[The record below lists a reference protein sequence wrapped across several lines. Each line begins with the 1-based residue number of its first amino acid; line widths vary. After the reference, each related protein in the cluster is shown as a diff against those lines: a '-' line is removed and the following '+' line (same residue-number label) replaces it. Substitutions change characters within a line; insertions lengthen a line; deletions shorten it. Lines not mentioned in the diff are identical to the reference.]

1 MARRR
6 CGGRATLIR
15 VDHAGQGIRAAY
27 AGNAVSYFVSD
38 ARTFTVLER
47 WNGAQG
53 SSMKVT
59 RVVAH
64 AVRKKVAGNLWNPQT
79 RWTEKEAVIA
89 VVETDAGIAGVGEAW
104 TFGGG
109 SAPVVAMIQD
119 LARHVVGRDPEMIS
133 AIWHDMH
140 KTNVVGAKG
149 GFLFH
154 AISAID
160 VALWD
165 VIGKHVGRPVYKL
178 LGGHSRRVLAYASGG
193 LYGQGKAEADLADEM
208 AGYVE
213 RGFRAVK
220 IKIGGMSIDEDV
232 RRIAA
237 VREAVGPEVALMVD
251 GVWVYSAR
259 DAIELARRAKPY
271 RLQYFE
277 APVPADDVEGCARVN
292 REGGVPVCGHDHGSG
307 LDFYRRLIAAK
318 AVDYVLVAPIACGG
332 LSEAMRI
339 AAIAKAA
346 YLPCTLHSSSTI
358 VSFLACLHLGAALGN
373 CHSVEFHQVHQM
385 MFEQVPSDLFALQD
399 GYVTVPER
407 PGLGIDLDMQVPAA
421 VA

>member
-1 MARRR
+1 
-6 CGGRATLIR
+6 
-15 VDHAGQGIRAAY
+15 
-27 AGNAVSYFVSD
+27 
-38 ARTFTVLER
+38 
-47 WNGAQG
+47 
-53 SSMKVT
+53 MKVT
-59 RVVAH
+59 RVVARS
-64 AVRKKVAGNLWNPQT
+64 VKKTVAGNLWNPQT
-79 RWTEKEAVIA
+79 KWSEKEAVIA
-89 VVETDAGIAGVGEAW
+89 IVETDVGIAGIGEAW
-104 TFGGG
+104 TFGSG
-109 SAPVVAMIQD
+109 SAPVIAMIED
-119 LARHVVGRDPEMIS
+119 LGQRVVGRDAEMVS

-160 VALWD
+160 IALWD
-165 VIGKHVGRPVYKL
+165 AIGKHVGRPVFKL
-178 LGGHSRRVLAYASGG
+178 LGGHSQRLFACASGG
-193 LYGQGKAEADLADEM
+193 LYGQGKSEADLAKEM

-220 IKIGGMSIDEDV
+220 IKVGGVPIDQDI

-237 VREAVGPEVALMVD
+237 VREAVGPDVALMVD
-251 GVWVYSAR
+251 GVWAYPAR
-259 DAIELARRAKPY
+259 DAIELARRAAPY

-277 APVPADDVEGCARVN
+277 APVPADDIEGCARVN
-292 REGGVPVCGHDHGSG
+292 REGGVPVCGHDHGAG
-307 LDFYRRLIAAK
+307 LDFYRRLIDAR

-332 LSEAMRI
+332 ISEAVRI

-358 VSFLACLHLGAALGN
+358 VSFLASLHLGAALGN

-385 MFEQVPSDLFALQD
+385 LFEQVPSELLALRD
-399 GYVTVPER
+399 GYLTVPNR
-407 PGLGIDLDMQVPAA
+407 PGLGINLDAQALAA

>member
-1 MARRR
+1 M
-6 CGGRATLIR
+6 
-15 VDHAGQGIRAAY
+15 
-27 AGNAVSYFVSD
+27 
-38 ARTFTVLER
+38 
-47 WNGAQG
+47 
-53 SSMKVT
+53 SMKVT
-59 RVVAH
+59 RVA
-64 AVRKKVAGNLWNPQT
+64 AYSVRKKVSGNLWNPQT
-79 RWTEKEAVIA
+79 KWTEKEAVIA

-109 SAPVVAMIQD
+109 SAPVIAMIED

-140 KTNVVGAKG
+140 RTHVVSAKG

-165 VIGKHVGRPVYKL
+165 VIGKHLGRPVYKL
-178 LGGHSRRVLAYASGG
+178 LGGHSDRLLAYASGG
-193 LYGQGKAEADLADEM
+193 LYGKDKSEADLAREM
-208 AGYVE
+208 ASYVE

-220 IKIGGMSIDEDV
+220 IKIGGAAVDEDL

-237 VREAVGPEVALMVD
+237 VRDAVGPDVALMVD
-251 GVWVYSAR
+251 GVWAYAAR
-259 DAIELARRAKPY
+259 DAIDLARRAEPY
-271 RLQYFE
+271 HLEYFE
-277 APVPADDVEGCARVN
+277 APVPADDIEGCARVN
-292 REGGVPVCGHDHGSG
+292 RDGGVPVCGHDHGSG
-307 LDFYRRLIAAK
+307 LDFYRRLIEAE

-332 LSEAMRI
+332 VSEAMRI
-339 AAIAKAA
+339 AAVAKAA

-385 MFEQVPSDLFALQD
+385 MFDVVPPDLFALRD
-399 GYVTVPER
+399 GYVSVPDR
-407 PGLGIDLDMQVPAA
+407 PGLGIDLDAQALAA